1 MFGIEIPTIIR
12 DACAANGNQGYLV
25 NNFGKI
31 GFSPTF
37 TENKTVAIIKTN
49 HNDMSIPDDVRAE
62 MNERNLI
69 YTIIGENKDNSK
81 SYLPDRYLEKV
92 GYENRLYIYGVNDC
106 YTLLRDYF
114 RDKYN
119 AYLPSNIDRSFGW
132 WFMGQSLYVD
142 NYSEFGFRETKD
154 FIRKDDVLLFKFES
168 GTPSH
173 TAIYM
178 GDGMMLHHMLGRFS
192 CIEPYDGTYKMNLVG
207 VFRHGSI

>member
-1 MFGIEIPTIIR
+1 MFGIEIPTIVR
-12 DACAANGNQGYLV
+12 DACAANGNTGYLL
-25 NNFGKI
+25 NNVGKI
-31 GFSPTF
+31 AFSPTF
-37 TENKTVAIIKTN
+37 VEGKTVAIIKTN
-49 HNDMSIPDDVRAE
+49 HNDPTIPDDVRAE
-62 MNERNLI
+62 MNERNLL
-69 YTIIGENKDNSK
+69 YTIIGENKDNSR
-81 SYLPDRYLEKV
+81 SFLPDRYLEKI

-114 RDKYN
+114 RDKYG

-132 WFMGQSLYVD
+132 WYTGQSLYVD
-142 NYSEFGFRETKD
+142 NYEEFGFKPTKD
-154 FIRKDDVLLFKFES
+154 FIRQDDVLLFKFET

-207 VFRHGSI
+207 VFRHGAV